1 MIPNEFLPIANH
13 LWQSTLFAAAA
24 GLLALLLRNN
34 RAHVRFCLWM
44 AASVKFLLPFSLLML
59 FGGLMGRHSVMVPA
73 AGHVPVIVEQVNEPF
88 VAGLPPLPVEMARA
102 AKPGISVA
110 WGLVALWAIGCGAV
124 LLSWRIRLRRL
135 QIVVG
140 AASPLPRFTGGMR
153 IGVPVLSSASIF
165 EPGVFGV
172 FRPVL
177 LLPAGIGDRLAPAEL
192 QAILGHELCHVRRR
206 DNLWAVLH
214 MIVEAVFWFYPLVW
228 WLGGRLIDER
238 ERACDE
244 DVLRRGSEAETYA
257 EGILKVC
264 ELYLQSPLEC
274 AAGVTGSNLKKRI
287 EAIMAN
293 RPKLNLNLSKKAG
306 LVFAGFLAIATPVI
320 LGITHATE
328 LRAQTQ
334 VAPAQ
339 EITGDWQG
347 KLPVP
352 KAPNG
357 ELRLVF
363 RISKADGSSL
373 KAVTYS
379 IDQEPTPT
387 ATIVSVKGPA
397 IKLTI
402 PGFNAVFE
410 GTLGT
415 DGNTINGKF
424 TQRGDLPLNLVRATP
439 QTAWAIPEPPSSPK
453 RMPANA
459 KPEFAVATIKPT
471 RPDAPRGGYGIRGE
485 EVTTTA
491 VTVSWMIKLAFNVHA
506 HQISGGPAWLESER
520 YDTVGKPDIPGQPNR
535 DQMKLMVQ
543 KLLADRFQLRFHTE
557 KKELPV
563 YAMAV
568 AKGGPKITVSAGD
581 PNDFPGIG
589 FGREPGV
596 LSLIG
601 RNTGLNGVAN
611 GLQSNILDK
620 PVVDQ
625 TGLTG
630 RYDFNLRWTPDPTQ
644 WANFGIPAT
653 VNPNELDAPPDIF
666 TAFEQQLGLK
676 LQPTRALVDV
686 MVIDRIQRPSPN

>member
-1 MIPNEFLPIANH
+1 MIPNDFLPIANH
-13 LWQSTLFAAAA
+13 LWQSTLFAGGAAV
-24 GLLALLLRNN
+24 LTLFLKNN
-34 RAHVRFCLWM
+34 RAHARYCLWL
-44 AASVKFLLPFSLLML
+44 AASAKFLVPFSLLML
-59 FGGLMGRHSVMVPA
+59 AGGLVGRHSVVTPVPA
-73 AGHVPVIVEQVNEPF
+73 RVPVIVEQVNEPF
-88 VAGLPPLPVEMARA
+88 VAALPSGRVAMPQAS
-102 AKPGISVA
+102 KPRISVVPM
-110 WGLVALWAIGCGAV
+110 LVALWAIGCGAFV
-124 LLSWRIRLRRL
+124 FSWCMRWRQMRIVMRA
-135 QIVVG
+135 G
-140 AASPLPRFTGGMR
+140 SPVPIA
-153 IGVPVLSSASIF
+153 IGVPVLSSPSIF
-165 EPGVFGV
+165 EPGVLGV

-192 QAILGHELCHVRRR
+192 EAILAHELCHVRRR
-206 DNLWAVLH
+206 DNLSAVMH
-214 MIVEAVFWFYPLVW
+214 MIVEAVFWFHPLVW
-228 WLGGRLIDER
+228 WLGTRLLDER

-244 DVLRRGSEAETYA
+244 EVLRGGNQAATYA

-287 EAIMAN
+287 EAIMAD

-306 LVFAGFLAIATPVI
+306 LMLAGVVAIATPVI
-320 LGITHATE
+320 LGITHATA
-328 LRAQTQ
+328 LRAQAQ

-339 EITGDWQG
+339 AITGDWQG

-352 KAPNG
+352 QAPNG

-363 RISKADGSSL
+363 RISKSDKTTL
-373 KAVTYS
+373 KGVLYT

-387 ATIVSVKGPA
+387 ATLVSVKGSA
-397 IKLTI
+397 IKLSI
-402 PGFNAVFE
+402 AAFNAVFE
-410 GTLGT
+410 GTLGG
-415 DGNTINGKF
+415 DGNTIDGKF
-424 TQRGDLPLNLVRATP
+424 TQGAGWRPLNLIRATK

-506 HQISGGPAWLESER
+506 HQISGGPAWLDSER

-563 YAMAV
+563 YAMVV

-596 LSLIG
+596 LSLVG

-630 RYDFNLRWTPDPTQ
+630 RYDFTLRWTPDPTQ
-644 WANFGIPAT
+644 WANFGVPAT
-653 VNPNELDAPPDIF
+653 ANPNDLDAPPDIF

-676 LQPTRALVDV
+676 LQTTRAVVDV
-686 MVIDRIQRPSPN
+686 MVIDRIERPSPN